1 MNSLAPFSAKVL
13 LLGDVMLDRYY
24 YGEVSRISPEAPV
37 PVVKV
42 CEEKF
47 SAGGAGNVAVN
58 LANLGCSV
66 SIAGA
71 IGNDPSAEL
80 LKEALTSKGIEISGL
95 IVRDCPTITKVRI
108 LGGRQQVVRVDF
120 EEVSPLKREEE
131 EKVLDWFLKRIKDSD
146 CVVISDYGK
155 GFCTAGL
162 CRFIIEE
169 SKRHNLPVVVD
180 PKGPDWKKYEGAF
193 IVTPNVK
200 ELGEAYG
207 KSVPNLDRDIEIAG
221 LEVLAR
227 YKLQNLLVTRSE
239 KGMTLF
245 EGENIHH
252 IPTKAKEVFDVSGA
266 GDTVVATLAACIAT
280 GKSLLESARLS
291 NVAAGVVV
299 GKVGTAPIT
308 LSELEEALKNSSF
321 KLSIE
326 SKIKSYDE
334 ALELVRRWKK
344 DGFKIVFTN
353 GCFDLL
359 HVGHIY
365 SLEEAK
371 KRGDKLIVGLNSD
384 ASVKRLKGE
393 GRPLI
398 PQEDRAR
405 MLAALEFVDC
415 VVIFDDDTPERLISL
430 IRPDVLVKGGDYRV
444 EEVVGREY
452 AREVHIVPLFKGY
465 STTSLIRKIL
475 EGREK

>member
-1 MNSLAPFSAKVL
+1 MDSLPPFNAKILVI
-13 LLGDVMLDRYY
+13 GDVMLDRYY
-24 YGEVSRISPEAPV
+24 YGEVNRISPEAPV

-42 CEEKF
+42 CEERL

-58 LANLGCSV
+58 LVNLGCKV

-71 IGNDPSAEL
+71 IGDDSSASL
-80 LKEALTSKGIEISGL
+80 LKEAFLSKGIDISGL
-95 IVRDCPTITKVRI
+95 ILRDCPTITKVRI

-120 EEVSPLKREEE
+120 EEVSPLKRVEE
-131 EKVLDWFLKRIKDSD
+131 EKVLDWFLKEIDGSS

-162 CRFIIEE
+162 CRFIVEE
-169 SKRHNLPVVVD
+169 SKRRKIPVVID

-193 IVTPNVK
+193 LVTPNVK

-207 KSVPNLDRDIEIAG
+207 KSVPNLDREIEKAG
-221 LEVLAR
+221 SEVLNR

-245 EGENIHH
+245 EGESIYH

-280 GKSLLESARLS
+280 GKSLFESAKLS
-291 NVAAGVVV
+291 NIAAGVVV

-321 KLSIE
+321 KLSVE
-326 SKIKSYDE
+326 SKIKSFDQ
-334 ALELVRRWKK
+334 AIELVRRWKR

-384 ASVKRLKGE
+384 ASVRRLKGE

-415 VVIFDDDTPERLISL
+415 IVIFDDDTPEKLISL

-452 AREVHIVPLFKGY
+452 AHEVYIVPLFKGY

-475 EGREK
+475 EGNEK

>member
-1 MNSLAPFSAKVL
+1 MDSLSPFIAKVL
-13 LLGDVMLDRYY
+13 VIGDVMLDRYY

-42 CEEKF
+42 CEEKL
-47 SAGGAGNVAVN
+47 SPGGAGNVAVN
-58 LANLGCSV
+58 LANLGCKV
-66 SIAGA
+66 FLAGA
-71 IGNDPSAEL
+71 IGKDHASFL
-80 LKEALTSKGIEISGL
+80 LKDLLSNKGIDISGL
-95 IVRDCPTITKVRI
+95 ISRPHPTITKVRI
-108 LGGRQQVVRVDF
+108 LGGKQQVVRVDF
-120 EEVSPLKREEE
+120 EEISPLSRVEEDL
-131 EKVLDWFLKRIKDSD
+131 VLEWFLKEVEDAR

-155 GFCTAGL
+155 GFCTPSL
-162 CRFIIEE
+162 CRFVIEE
-169 SKRHNLPVVVD
+169 SKRKALPVIVD
-180 PKGPDWKKYEGAF
+180 PKGPDWRKYEEAF

-207 KSVPNLDRDIEIAG
+207 RALRNLDEEIEKAG
-221 LEVLAR
+221 FAVKER
-227 YKLQNLLVTRSE
+227 YNLQNLLVTRSE

-245 EGENIHH
+245 EEKAFYH

-266 GDTVVATLAACIAT
+266 GDTVVATLAACVAT
-280 GKSLLESARLS
+280 GVRLIDAAKIS
-291 NVAAGVVV
+291 NIAAGVVV

-308 LSELEEALKNSSF
+308 LSELNEALRNSESG
-321 KLSIE
+321 LSVE
-326 SKIKSYDE
+326 SKIRNFDE
-334 ALELVRRWKK
+334 AIELVRRWRK
-344 DGFKIVFTN
+344 DGLKIVFTN

-371 KRGDKLIVGLNSD
+371 RKGDKLIVGLNSD
-384 ASVKRLKGE
+384 DSVRRLKGK

-415 VVIFDDDTPERLISL
+415 VVIFNEDTPERLISL
-430 IRPDVLVKGGDYRV
+430 IRPDVLVKGGDYKI
-444 EEVVGREY
+444 EDVVGREY

-465 STTSLIRKIL
+465 STTSLIKKIL
-475 EGREK
+475 EGKE

>member
-1 MNSLAPFSAKVL
+1 MDSLSPFVAKILVI
-13 LLGDVMLDRYY
+13 GDVMLDRYY
-24 YGEVSRISPEAPV
+24 YGEVNRISPEAPV
-37 PVVKV
+37 PVVRV
-42 CEEKF
+42 CEEKV
-47 SAGGAGNVAVN
+47 SPGGAGNVAVN
-58 LANLGCSV
+58 LVNLGCKV
-66 SIAGA
+66 FLAGA
-71 IGNDPSAEL
+71 LGEDSSGEL
-80 LKEALTSKGIEISGL
+80 LKKALLDKGIDVSGL
-95 IVRDCPTITKVRI
+95 ILRSCPTITKVRI

-120 EEVSPLKREEE
+120 EEVSPLKRAEEE
-131 EKVLDWFLKRIKDSD
+131 IVLDWFLEEIRDSK

-155 GFCTAGL
+155 GFCTTSL
-162 CRFIIEE
+162 CRFVIEE
-169 SKRHNLPVVVD
+169 SKRFGIPVIVD

-200 ELGEAYG
+200 ELGEVYG
-207 KSVPNLDRDIEIAG
+207 KGVPNVDKDIEKAG
-221 LEVLAR
+221 FEVLYK
-227 YKLQNLLVTRSE
+227 YKLENLLVTRSE

-245 EGENIHH
+245 ESGNIHH
-252 IPTKAKEVFDVSGA
+252 IPTKAREVFDVSGA

-280 GKSLLESARLS
+280 GRDLVDSARLS
-291 NVAAGVVV
+291 NIAAGVVV
-299 GKVGTAPIT
+299 GKIGTAPIT
-308 LSELEEALKNSSF
+308 LSELEEALRNSSF

-326 SKIKSYDE
+326 SKIKSFDE
-334 ALELVRRWKK
+334 TIELVRRWKR

-384 ASVKRLKGE
+384 SSVRRLKGE
-393 GRPLI
+393 GRPLV

-415 VVIFDDDTPERLISL
+415 VVIFDEDTPEKLISL
-430 IRPDVLVKGGDYRV
+430 IRPDVLVKGGDYKV

-465 STTSLIRKIL
+465 STTSLVRKIL
-475 EGREK
+475 EGKK